1 MKTVTASV
9 SVFLCVLAV
18 VLAIAAPSWSSTVR
32 LTIAFEAPKL
42 EALAGGFSLITFPA
56 TAQAG
61 RPGEPSYPFRAIQ
74 ALLPP
79 GESISATTVEKSGWT
94 LIGGSNKLFPAQ
106 EPVPGTEL
114 DRTKPSLLYRA
125 AAYEVDTWVYAPEPA
140 FTTHYLRGHAIATG
154 AVSPVGFRPASGE
167 VGYYRTINV
176 VLETAPSAE
185 AREALKLLRTDRET
199 EERVSRLVANPQA
212 VSRYGEL
219 AAPLIDPANAF
230 EYLIVTDDQFA
241 DDFSPLGDFYTRR
254 GVRTRIMTVEEIT
267 AGYGGVDTAER
278 IRNAIKDKYVSNG
291 ITHVLLGGD
300 WDGGTGDPKIVPYR
314 GLYGEVHSSE
324 LYTDSNMP
332 ADLYFANLDGT
343 WNTDGDA
350 LWGEAGEDDP
360 YAEIAVGRASV
371 DTPDEIAHFINK
383 TIMYQDHP
391 VAGDVRQALLLGE
404 KLWDNPLTYGDDEV
418 ELLVGT
424 HADNGFTTSGI
435 PTDFSITRRYDR
447 VMGAWGPN
455 VVFDAVNAGT
465 SWVGHAGH
473 SNTGYVMRMN
483 RNDVSDLYFANDG
496 VSAAFPVMC
505 STGCY
510 DGSFDNCTPSGL
522 YEIADCIG
530 EQMVSTAHCAVAFIC
545 NSRYGWFDEGTTNGP
560 SIHFMREFFDAVF
573 TEGYTT
579 LGEAHARSK
588 DETVAFLGLPDE
600 WEPGAVRWCFY
611 ESNLLGDPALDCWTD
626 VPESLDAVYSSVIGR
641 NETIFGVETGI
652 PGAVACLYRNGLCY
666 GRGSADATGHVD
678 VVRSRAF
685 PDSVTWLELDVH
697 AHNHYVRR
705 DTLQIGEPTSST
717 GPTAIATLEQNA
729 PNPFNPSTVIRFS
742 IAREGE
748 ADLRVYDSGGREVAR
763 LARGHISKGPHEVRW
778 APADLASGVYF
789 YVLKTREATMTRKAV
804 LLR

>member
-1 MKTVTASV
+1 MKTVTACVQV
-9 SVFLCVLAV
+9 SLCVLAA
-18 VLAIAAPSWSSTVR
+18 VLAIAAPAKSSTVR
-32 LTIAFEAPKL
+32 LTITFEAPKI
-42 EALAGGFSLITFPA
+42 EALAGGFSLVTFPA
-56 TAQAG
+56 TVQAG
-61 RPGEPSYPFRAIQ
+61 KPGEPSYPFRGVQ

-79 GESISATTVEKSGWT
+79 GESLSTATVERSGWT
-94 LIGGSNKLFPAQ
+94 LVGGSNKLFPAQ
-106 EPVPGTEL
+106 ETVPGTEL
-114 DRTKPSLLYRA
+114 DRTKPALLYRS
-125 AAYEVDTWVYAPEPA
+125 AAYEVDTWVYAPEPT
-140 FTTHYLRGHAIATG
+140 FTAHYLRGHAVAAG

-167 VGYYRTINV
+167 VGYYRTIDV

-185 AREALKLLRTDRET
+185 AQEALELLRTDRET
-199 EERVSRLVANPQA
+199 TERVSRLVGNPQA
-212 VSRYGEL
+212 VSQYEGL

-230 EYLIVTDDQFA
+230 EYLIVTGAQFVDNFA
-241 DDFSPLGDFYTRR
+241 PLRNFYTRR

-267 AGYGGVDTAER
+267 AGYGGVDAAER
-278 IRNAIKDKYVSNG
+278 IRNAIKDKYVTNG

-343 WNTDGDA
+343 WNKDGDA
-350 LWGEAGEDDP
+350 LWGEPGEDDP
-360 YAEIAVGRASV
+360 YAEVAVGRASV

-383 TIMYQDHP
+383 TTMYQDHP
-391 VAGDVRQALLLGE
+391 VAGQVRRALLLGE

-435 PTDFSITRRYDR
+435 PAGFSIARRYDR
-447 VMGAWGPN
+447 AGVWNRNA
-455 VVFDAVNAGT
+455 VFDEVNAGT
-465 SWVGHAGH
+465 SWVGHSGH

-483 RNDVSDLYFANDG
+483 RSDVTDLYFTNDG

-510 DGSFDNCTPSGL
+510 DGSFDNFTPSGY
-522 YEIADCIG
+522 YETADCIG
-530 EQMVSTAHCAVAFIC
+530 EQMVSNAHCAAAFVC

-560 SIHFMREFFDAVF
+560 SIHLMREFFDAVF
-573 TEGYTT
+573 TESCTT

-588 DETVAFLGLPDE
+588 DETAAFLDLPGE

-611 ESNLLGDPALDCWTD
+611 ESNLLGDPALDSWTD
-626 VPESLDAVYSSVIGR
+626 TPESLETVHASVIGR
-641 NETIFGVETGI
+641 NQTVFGVDTGI

-685 PDSVTWLELDVH
+685 PDSVTWFELDVR

-705 DTLQIGEPTSST
+705 DTIQIGEPTST
-717 GPTAIATLEQNA
+717 AGPMAVATLEQNA

-742 IAREGE
+742 LARDGE

-763 LARGHISKGPHEVRW
+763 LARGHVSKGRHAVRW
-778 APADLASGVYF
+778 APSELASGVYF
-789 YVLKTREATMTRKAV
+789 YVLKTREAAITRKAV